1 MRIIDAHMHLGEDIM
16 FGTDDSE
23 DVLISSMDAL
33 GIDAQ
38 VVQPGIV
45 ARNAFPPEY
54 RRFLGLSAHPVGMV
68 CTLSR
73 PPTTGYWKQHP
84 QALWLCL

>member
-23 DVLISSMDAL
+23 EVLLRSMDAL

-45 ARNAFPPEY
+45 AP
-54 RRFLGLSAHPVGMV
+54 G
-68 CTLSR
+68 
-73 PPTTGYWKQHP
+73 
-84 QALWLCL
+84 